1 MSTNPNLT
9 ETGGGLGQRAL
20 TATFFV
26 LVMLSGIIGSQ
37 YVNGIPFVILFGIIS
52 ALSLIEYAGIVF
64 PTTDVFHKL
73 ATVVIGLLPYVF
85 LGLYHLNCPGSCL
98 PAILYAS
105 MIATF
110 ALFTSELYAQSEVP
124 FRNVGMVLLG
134 AIYVGLPFV
143 LLNLIAYESGTYDY
157 RTILGLTLLTWTND
171 TAAYLLGK
179 RFGRTLLMPKIS
191 PKKTWEGTISG
202 TLFTLLSAWGLSELF
217 DNLLLWDWL
226 ILAAIVV
233 VFGSYGDLVES
244 MLKRSYNIKDSG
256 KLLPGHGG
264 VLDRFDAFIYML
276 PFAATYLLWIK

>member
-1 MSTNPNLT
+1 M
-9 ETGGGLGQRAL
+9 LG
-20 TATFFV
+20 
-26 LVMLSGIIGSQ
+26 GIIGAQ
-37 YVNGIPFVILFGIIS
+37 YFHGIPFVVLFGIIS
-52 ALSLIEYAGIVF
+52 ALSLWEYAGIVF
-64 PTTDVFHKL
+64 PDSDVFHKL
-73 ATVVIGLLPYVF
+73 ATAVIGLLPYVF

-110 ALFTSELYAQSEVP
+110 MLFTSELYAQSEVP

-157 RTILGLTLLTWTND
+157 RTVLGLTLLTWTND
-171 TAAYLLGK
+171 TAAYILGK
-179 RFGRTLLMPKIS
+179 RFGKTPLMPKIS
-191 PKKTWEGTISG
+191 PKKTWEGSVG
-202 TLFTLLSAWGLSELF
+202 GAFFTFLSAWGLSELF
-217 DNLLLWDWL
+217 SNLLLFDWL
-226 ILAAIVV
+226 VLGVLVV

-276 PFAATYLLWIK
+276 PFAATYLLWIR